1 MFVTLRTSF
10 SLLSSMYFFFI
21 NRKKRVT
28 DGWLSGESEKK
39 RERERREGKIIYYN
53 FMISDS

>member
-39 RERERREGKIIYYN
+39 EREKGGQDYLL
-53 FMISDS
+53 